1 MRIVS
6 HVRQAAKSVPESLR
20 QQWAA
25 SGVNVE
31 KLQVMSKKYFSING
45 WINYKPKIL
54 SRRHAEYHMLISRG
68 FEYNL
73 FPAF

>member
-31 KLQVMSKKYFSING
+31 KLQVMSNFFFVDQ
-45 WINYKPKIL
+45 L
-54 SRRHAEYHMLISRG
+54 
-68 FEYNL
+68 
-73 FPAF
+73 

>member
-25 SGVNVE
+25 TGVNVE
-31 KLQVMSKKYFSING
+31 KLQVESKISETIF
-45 WINYKPKIL
+45 IL
-54 SRRHAEYHMLISRG
+54 EG
-68 FEYNL
+68 
-73 FPAF
+73 

>member
-31 KLQVMSKKYFSING
+31 KLQVMSNFFVLTV
-45 WINYKPKIL
+45 WINY
-54 SRRHAEYHMLISRG
+54 M
-68 FEYNL
+68 
-73 FPAF
+73 FPLHSDWL

>member
-25 SGVNVE
+25 TGVNVD
-31 KLQVMSKKYFSING
+31 KLQVESK
-45 WINYKPKIL
+45 
-54 SRRHAEYHMLISRG
+54 ISETI
-68 FEYNL
+68 FI
-73 FPAF
+73 